1 MRARGILGSFFVTG
15 RFLEDKKAR
24 GIIRSLHKQ
33 GHYIG
38 PHSDAHLLYMPWEDR
53 SRLLVTEDEFKDD
66 LKANIVK
73 LQRLGIA
80 RMDKF
85 IAPYEWYN
93 RQIVDWTSDLGL
105 TLYNFTPGLRT
116 AADYSFPEMGERYM
130 DSKAIS
136 EQLFD
141 FEVKQGLNGYIVLVH
156 LGSDERRTDKFFY
169 ILDEIIDRLKDK
181 NYKFVGLDEI

>member
-1 MRARGILGSFFVTG
+1 
-15 RFLEDKKAR
+15 
-24 GIIRSLHKQ
+24 
-33 GHYIG
+33 
-38 PHSDAHLLYMPWEDR
+38 MPWEDR

-73 LQRLGIA
+73 LQGLGIA